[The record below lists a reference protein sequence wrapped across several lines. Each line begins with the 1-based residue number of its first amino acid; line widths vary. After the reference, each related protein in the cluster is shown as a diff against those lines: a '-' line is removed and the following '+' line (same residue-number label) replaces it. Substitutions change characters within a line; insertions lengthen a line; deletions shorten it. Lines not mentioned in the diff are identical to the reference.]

1 MKSIPSFALP
11 IHTDEVD
18 RAREREKKKK
28 EEEEEEEEEKDED
41 KKMQRTIVERFFQHK
56 KFGYCRRL

>member
-1 MKSIPSFALP
+1 MGKGKEAEK
-11 IHTDEVD
+11 EV
-18 RAREREKKKK
+18 
-28 EEEEEEEEEKDED
+28 EEEEEEEEY